1 LRCERGRPKKVARER
16 VSPIEQTRHTIDP
29 LFKPFK
35 ARLSRYR
42 VSVFPCLLY
51 PSLSLSISLSFSL
64 SLHLSIKIE
73 RWGRERE
80 REREIEEREDGGKAI
95 SMIGDNRDCFKNSGS

>member
-1 LRCERGRPKKVARER
+1 LRCERGRPEKVARER

-51 PSLSLSISLSFSL
+51 LYLSLSLSLSFSSPL
-64 SLHLSIKIE
+64 YKDRE
-73 RWGRERE
+73 MGEREGKEKGDRRERRWGQ
-80 REREIEEREDGGKAI
+80 
-95 SMIGDNRDCFKNSGS
+95 GDLDDWG